1 MPFSLLFRT
10 LGLPAALMGAGAALA
25 LEPATGDV
33 LLTVTGEIGQT
44 NAADE
49 ARLDLDLLVELGT
62 TEFETETIWTDGP
75 QTFVGVELID
85 LLAALEAEGDILR
98 AVALNDYAVEIP
110 VSDAVEGGPIIAF
123 LRNGEEMSVREKG
136 PLWLVYPYDNA
147 PEYRAEVIYARSI
160 WQLARIEVQP

>member
-10 LGLPAALMGAGAALA
+10 LGLPAALMGAGTALA

>member
-75 QTFVGVELID
+75 QTFVGVELIA

>member
-10 LGLPAALMGAGAALA
+10 LDLPAAVMGAGAALA

-49 ARLDLDLLVELGT
+49 AHLDLDLLVELGT

>member
-1 MPFSLLFRT
+1 MAT
-10 LGLPAALMGAGAALA
+10 AASA
-25 LEPATGDV
+25 LEPARGDV
-33 LLTVTGEIGQT
+33 LLTVSGAIGQT
-44 NAADE
+44 NAGDE
-49 ARLDLDLLVELGT
+49 ALLDLELLVRLGT

-75 QTFVGVELID
+75 QTFVGVELVD

-123 LRNGEEMSVREKG
+123 LRNGEEMSVRDKG
-136 PLWLVYPYDNA
+136 PLWLVYPYDNVA
-147 PEYRAEVIYARSI
+147 EYRSEVTYARSI

>member
-1 MPFSLLFRT
+1 MPFGLLIPT
-10 LGLPAALMGAGAALA
+10 LALPAALLVATAASA
-25 LEPATGDV
+25 LEPARGDV
-33 LLTVTGEIGQT
+33 LLTVSGAIGQT
-44 NAADE
+44 NAGDQAL
-49 ARLDLDLLVELGT
+49 LDLELLVRLGT

-75 QTFVGVELID
+75 QTFVGVELVD

-136 PLWLVYPYDNA
+136 PLWLVYPYDSA
-147 PEYRAEVIYARSI
+147 AEYRSEVTYARSI